1 MRGRRSRTAAI
12 AVFTVGALVLTGCGA
27 SAEGDAGSRTLTVG
41 ATSAVRSWD
50 PAYIGDS
57 NEIPYAQAAYDT
69 LIRRTDADEYVPM
82 LAESWEFSED
92 GKQITLILRED
103 VTFSDGEAFNAEA
116 VKVNAEHFSSSAGPL
131 GSQLAG
137 FAGATVVDEYT
148 VSLQFEEAI
157 PDLLYN
163 LSDAAG
169 RMASPAAI
177 GTGGLATVPV
187 GTGPYILEEGDT
199 VQGSTYTLSKREGYW
214 DSDLQKF
221 DEVVFKIFPQET
233 GLLNAIRSGQVD
245 AGNLS
250 DQDNIQNAKA
260 AGIEILNPEYHL
272 AWAGIIFYD
281 RAGEIIPQLAD
292 SRVRRAI
299 AHAID
304 GEGVLETAFLNE
316 GTINN
321 QIFNESSPAYETGAN
336 DTYSYDPELAK
347 QLMAEAGYADGFKS
361 PNALGGSA
369 PALDPDSRSERTR
382 GDQHRSRLAGND
394 GRIALP

>member
-1 MRGRRSRTAAI
+1 MATRSR
-12 AVFTVGALVLTGCGA
+12 V
-27 SAEGDAGSRTLTVG
+27 
-41 ATSAVRSWD
+41 
-50 PAYIGDS
+50 
-57 NEIPYAQAAYDT
+57 
-69 LIRRTDADEYVPM
+69 RRTPC
-82 LAESWEFSED
+82 
-92 GKQITLILRED
+92 
-103 VTFSDGEAFNAEA
+103 
-116 VKVNAEHFSSSAGPL
+116 H
-131 GSQLAG
+131 
-137 FAGATVVDEYT
+137 
-148 VSLQFEEAI
+148 
-157 PDLLYN
+157 
-163 LSDAAG
+163 
-169 RMASPAAI
+169 
-177 GTGGLATVPV
+177 
-187 GTGPYILEEGDT
+187 
-199 VQGSTYTLSKREGYW
+199 KREGYW

-347 QLMAEAGYADGFKS
+347 QLMAEAGYADGFKITMPS
-361 PNALGGSA
+361 GGLLLPSIQTAVQNGLAEINIEVDWQETTGGSLYPDMA
-369 PALDPDSRSERTR
+369 AGVSPRIRVLRIHSHRVVGGAELSAAGRDVEPLPAAAIRNCRR
-382 GDQHRSRLAGND
+382 
-394 GRIALP
+394 